1 MDCLP
6 TVQVESQQEE
16 KTVEEFLARHEYD
29 DSLERSKTVEN
40 PSAETQKKQARGFTM
55 GARGSSSFISLSEV
69 KAKPVISS
77 RQKLSYSA
85 WFRNFFCNSDA
96 DIPIDGN
103 GSRISYDR

>member
-40 PSAETQKKQARGFTM
+40 PSAETQMMESDSSQIGAESYVRGF
-55 GARGSSSFISLSEV
+55 F
-69 KAKPVISS
+69 S
-77 RQKLSYSA
+77 RA
-85 WFRNFFCNSDA
+85 MA
-96 DIPIDGN
+96 GMT
-103 GSRISYDR
+103 